1 MMQTGRAKSWLR
13 TQVIHLTVLCPY
25 DLTNPCT
32 CPLYEIRKKSS
43 IERLDWVDLLTD
55 EEAAN
60 ILSNH
65 QQCLNEKLAGQ

>member
-1 MMQTGRAKSWLR
+1 MIQAERPRNRLR
-13 TQVIHLTVLCPY
+13 TQIVHLTVLCPY

-60 ILSNH
+60 ILANH
-65 QQCLNEKLAGQ
+65 QKCLSEKLAGQ